1 MAESL
6 KKLKELFDLKDADLR
21 TSSPLTLAYIVAGA
35 FEMLIPPILV
45 IKLNFT

>member
-21 TSSPLTLAYIVAGA
+21 NLFAADAG
-35 FEMLIPPILV
+35 LYRGWRL
-45 IKLNFT
+45 